1 VPAQAE
7 HDQGQAGQSDY
18 RAGYRPG
25 GGTGHEAAADDAG
38 ALEREDDS
46 GQGDERSRADEQDP
60 RYQDRTRAAAVTI
73 LLLMAIPC
81 LPMRQCSGKRAIGAV
96 IRRSPP
102 AGPNVRSRPAGL
114 NYPDGPWPLPF
125 RWVIMGMA
133 VHVIRGRLGV
143 SMTHVERVQAQT
155 AEAVAGPPRPQVVP
169 LRGLPVVAAVVVFV
183 IASIAGNWL
192 WALTFCH
199 VVGGALWTAI
209 DLFVGLI
216 VGPILGRLSI
226 AARAEF
232 SARFMPK
239 MVLLMPTL
247 VLMTLAA
254 GFQLAL
260 KEGNLAPGNP
270 NHAWL
275 IASYCVV
282 GVMAVIALGVLEPAN
297 IAVLVEMRKQQPDG
311 AVIALLMR
319 RFIYTAGITGL
330 MQVATLIIMTRVA
343 TQ

>member
-1 VPAQAE
+1 MTDV
-7 HDQGQAGQSDY
+7 GNVQAGTVDAAPGPA
-18 RAGYRPG
+18 RA
-25 GGTGHEAAADDAG
+25 
-38 ALEREDDS
+38 
-46 GQGDERSRADEQDP
+46 Q
-60 RYQDRTRAAAVTI
+60 V
-73 LLLMAIPC
+73 
-81 LPMRQCSGKRAIGAV
+81 
-96 IRRSPP
+96 
-102 AGPNVRSRPAGL
+102 
-114 NYPDGPWPLPF
+114 
-125 RWVIMGMA
+125 
-133 VHVIRGRLGV
+133 
-143 SMTHVERVQAQT
+143 
-155 AEAVAGPPRPQVVP
+155 QVVP
-169 LRGLPVVAAVVVFV
+169 LRGLPIVAAVVVFV

-209 DLFVGLI
+209 DLFV
-216 VGPILGRLSI
+216 
-226 AARAEF
+226 A
-232 SARFMPK
+232 K

-270 NHAWL
+270 NHVWL
-275 IASYCVV
+275 IVSYCVV

-297 IAVLVEMRKQQPDG
+297 ITVLVEMRKQQPDG

-319 RFIYTAGITGL
+319 RFVYTSGIIGV

>member
-1 VPAQAE
+1 MT
-7 HDQGQAGQSDY
+7 D
-18 RAGYRPG
+18 
-25 GGTGHEAAADDAG
+25 
-38 ALEREDDS
+38 
-46 GQGDERSRADEQDP
+46 
-60 RYQDRTRAAAVTI
+60 
-73 LLLMAIPC
+73 
-81 LPMRQCSGKRAIGAV
+81 
-96 IRRSPP
+96 
-102 AGPNVRSRPAGL
+102 
-114 NYPDGPWPLPF
+114 
-125 RWVIMGMA
+125 
-133 VHVIRGRLGV
+133 LG
-143 SMTHVERVQAQT
+143 RVQAGP
-155 AEAVAGPPRPQVVP
+155 AELAQGPPRAQVQVVP

-216 VGPILGRLSI
+216 IGPILGRLPE
-226 AARAEF
+226 AARMEF
-232 SARFMPK
+232 AARFMPK

-260 KEGNLAPGNP
+260 RDGNLAPSSP

-275 IASYCVV
+275 IVSYCVV

-297 IAVLVEMRKQQPDG
+297 ITVLVEMRKTAPDQ

-319 RFIYTAGITGL
+319 RFLYTAGITGVL
-330 MQVATLIIMTRVA
+330 QVATLIIMTRVA
-343 TQ
+343 SQ

>member
-1 VPAQAE
+1 MGTGV
-7 HDQGQAGQSDY
+7 DMAGVGDV
-18 RAGYRPG
+18 RAG
-25 GGTGHEAAADDAG
+25 
-38 ALEREDDS
+38 
-46 GQGDERSRADEQDP
+46 
-60 RYQDRTRAAAVTI
+60 
-73 LLLMAIPC
+73 
-81 LPMRQCSGKRAIGAV
+81 
-96 IRRSPP
+96 
-102 AGPNVRSRPAGL
+102 
-114 NYPDGPWPLPF
+114 
-125 RWVIMGMA
+125 
-133 VHVIRGRLGV
+133 
-143 SMTHVERVQAQT
+143 T
-155 AEAVAGPPRPQVVP
+155 AEGTSGPQRSLVEVVP
-169 LRGLPVVAAVVVFV
+169 LRGLPAVAAVVAFV

-199 VVGGALWTAI
+199 VAGGALWTAI

-216 VGPILGRLSI
+216 VGPILGRLPVP
-226 AARAEF
+226 ARAEF
-232 SARFMPK
+232 TARFMPK

-297 IAVLVEMRKQQPDG
+297 ITVLVEMRKQQPDG
-311 AVIALLMR
+311 QVIASLMR

-330 MQVATLIIMTRVA
+330 MQVATLVIMTRVA

>member
-1 VPAQAE
+1 MTDIGNV
-7 HDQGQAGQSDY
+7 
-18 RAGYRPG
+18 RAGTVEGTPG
-25 GGTGHEAAADDAG
+25 
-38 ALEREDDS
+38 
-46 GQGDERSRADEQDP
+46 P
-60 RYQDRTRAAAVTI
+60 
-73 LLLMAIPC
+73 
-81 LPMRQCSGKRAIGAV
+81 
-96 IRRSPP
+96 RRSQ
-102 AGPNVRSRPAGL
+102 V
-114 NYPDGPWPLPF
+114 
-125 RWVIMGMA
+125 
-133 VHVIRGRLGV
+133 
-143 SMTHVERVQAQT
+143 
-155 AEAVAGPPRPQVVP
+155 QVVP
-169 LRGLPVVAAVVVFV
+169 LRGLPVVAAVAVFV

-216 VGPILGRLSI
+216 VGPILGRLSVP
-226 AARAEF
+226 ARAEF
-232 SARFMPK
+232 SARFMPT

-275 IASYCVV
+275 IASCCVV

-297 IAVLVEMRKQQPDG
+297 ITVLVEMRKQRPDG
-311 AVIALLMR
+311 EVIALLMR
-319 RFIYTAGITGL
+319 RFVYTAGITGL

>member
-1 VPAQAE
+1 MSVGV
-7 HDQGQAGQSDY
+7 DMTDVGNVQAGTVKGTPGLRQS
-18 RAGYRPG
+18 RV
-25 GGTGHEAAADDAG
+25 E
-38 ALEREDDS
+38 
-46 GQGDERSRADEQDP
+46 
-60 RYQDRTRAAAVTI
+60 
-73 LLLMAIPC
+73 
-81 LPMRQCSGKRAIGAV
+81 V
-96 IRRSPP
+96 I
-102 AGPNVRSRPAGL
+102 
-114 NYPDGPWPLPF
+114 
-125 RWVIMGMA
+125 
-133 VHVIRGRLGV
+133 
-143 SMTHVERVQAQT
+143 
-155 AEAVAGPPRPQVVP
+155 P
-169 LRGLPVVAAVVVFV
+169 LRGLPLVAAVVVFV
-183 IASIAGNWL
+183 IVSIAGNWL

-216 VGPILGRLSI
+216 VGPILGRLSVP
-226 AARAEF
+226 ARAEF
-232 SARFMPK
+232 TARFMPK

-297 IAVLVEMRKQQPDG
+297 ITVLVEMRKQRPNGQ
-311 AVIALLMR
+311 VIASLMR